1 MATRVLMR
9 ARLSPIGYMLLMLLL
24 LVLLALQS
32 SRFRA
37 ALVRVALGMVV
48 EAGLGA
54 RAVVVG
60 LGAAVAREDWAA
72 MEGKDTLRPTRP
84 SLHR

>member
-9 ARLSPIGYMLLMLLL
+9 ARLSPIGYMLLMLVL

-37 ALVRVALGMVV
+37 ALVRVALGMV
-48 EAGLGA
+48 GN
-54 RAVVVG
+54 
-60 LGAAVAREDWAA
+60 
-72 MEGKDTLRPTRP
+72 DTLRPTRP

>member
-1 MATRVLMR
+1 MR
-9 ARLSPIGYMLLMLLL
+9 ARPSPIGYILLMLLL

-37 ALVRVALGMVV
+37 ALVRVALGMVA

-60 LGAAVAREDWAA
+60 LGAAVAREDWAV

>member
-1 MATRVLMR
+1 MR
-9 ARLSPIGYMLLMLLL
+9 ARPSPILLVLLLLVL

-32 SRFRA
+32 FRFRA
-37 ALVRVALGMVV
+37 ALVRVALGMV
-48 EAGLGA
+48 A
-54 RAVVVG
+54 
-60 LGAAVAREDWAA
+60 DWAA